1 MNRFVQECRREWKRL
16 RVPDAI
22 ANEMAAD
29 LSADL
34 AEAEAEGAS
43 PEDVLGDAVFDAQ
56 SFAASWAA
64 ERGVVAPPQADAGRG
79 RPATPLLLAGA
90 VMLVTVLVGAVLV
103 VSELRLDRGTTR
115 HRSVGRALQRI
126 QTAGLGPIH
135 IFGPARPSSSFP
147 RSSRL
152 PVPPGPFF
160 VGGHVDDVEHAG
172 WILLLVGLVG
182 SAIVGAFALL
192 ARRPRTWSSFTRLT
206 SPARAARRRLDLW
219 PPYKS
224 QCACANRVAAATL
237 AYVAMIGAPAL
248 YARRAAGVCRRASS
262 GCRRTTASTSS
273 ETLKRSPVY
282 NSRTE

>member
-64 ERGVVAPPQADAGRG
+64 ERGVVAPPQADAVRG

-103 VSELRLDRGTTR
+103 VSGGSGSTEARLAIGA
-115 HRSVGRALQRI
+115 SA
-126 QTAGLGPIH
+126 A
-135 IFGPARPSSSFP
+135 
-147 RSSRL
+147 
-152 PVPPGPFF
+152 PFKEF
-160 VGGHVDDVEHAG
+160 
-172 WILLLVGLVG
+172 
-182 SAIVGAFALL
+182 
-192 ARRPRTWSSFTRLT
+192 RRPGFGTHSASAHRQGCHRLSREARGAGASRTVLRRRSRGRR
-206 SPARAARRRLDLW
+206 RARRLDPAPRRPGRLGDRG
-219 PPYKS
+219 
-224 QCACANRVAAATL
+224 RVRLVRAATP
-237 AYVAMIGAPAL
+237 VGAVVGSTR
-248 YARRAAGVCRRASS
+248 ARDDGSL
-262 GCRRTTASTSS
+262 RTA
-273 ETLKRSPVY
+273 E
-282 NSRTE
+282 

>member
-1 MNRFVQECRREWKRL
+1 VNRFVQECRREWKRL

-103 VSELRLDRGTTR
+103 VSGSSGSTEARLAIGASAAPFKEFRRPGL
-115 HRSVGRALQRI
+115 GRI
-126 QTAGLGPIH
+126 QHLRTGKAVIV
-135 IFGPARPSSSFP
+135 FPAK
-147 RSSRL
+147 L
-152 PVPPGPFF
+152 AAPVPPGPFF
-160 VGGHVDDVEHAG
+160 VGGHVDDVAHAG

-192 ARRPRTWSSFTRLT
+192 ARRPR
-206 SPARAARRRLDLW
+206 
-219 PPYKS
+219 
-224 QCACANRVAAATL
+224 L
-237 AYVAMIGAPAL
+237 AP
-248 YARRAAGVCRRASS
+248 S
-262 GCRRTTASTSS
+262 
-273 ETLKRSPVY
+273 
-282 NSRTE
+282 